1 MKATALEGAWSP
13 QSVQG
18 SSVHVGEGGLGVL
31 SAGTGNPWS
40 FSLHHPLSCPDL
52 QMHTGP
58 MDSVLQGHPREE
70 PLPGHAVV
78 PALLPDVQ
86 GLLCEQDA
94 PAAPTAELLTGSPV
108 VPRCSDAR
116 SESRRHG

>member
-1 MKATALEGAWSP
+1 MRAAG
-13 QSVQG
+13 SVIT
-18 SSVHVGEGGLGVL
+18 
-31 SAGTGNPWS
+31 GTRDPWA
-40 FSLHHPLSCPDL
+40 FSLHRPLSGSDL
-52 QMHTGP
+52 QVHAGP

-78 PALLPDVQ
+78 PALLPDMQ

-94 PAAPTAELLTGSPV
+94 PAAPAAELLTGGPV

-116 SESRRHG
+116 SESGRHG